1 MKNKIE
7 DIDFDNIDLS
17 DFQEDVDEIRNDIKN
32 IKNNKKLMSVLKKKE
47 IERILATSGKYIT
60 YAERCYVLDY
70 ITNLQEKVDQYENPD
85 DMTLMFMWCDEK
97 AKDKIKQLQE
107 ERNTL
112 YKYTPEK
119 GFRLV
124 GDEEWIWRK

>member
-47 IERILATSGKYIT
+47 KDKEIERILATSGKYIT

-70 ITNLQEKVDQYENPD
+70 ITNLQARNKKAIEYIKEKDWYLPLWECKDNQPHKD
-85 DMTLMFMWCDEK
+85 DLLNILQGEDKDE
-97 AKDKIKQLQE
+97 
-107 ERNTL
+107 
-112 YKYTPEK
+112 
-119 GFRLV
+119 
-124 GDEEWIWRK
+124 